1 MLELHQLSVNIGAQ
15 SLVQDL
21 SLQLL
26 PGQLHVIIGPN
37 GTGKTSLLRTLFGE
51 LPLQSGDIR
60 FNQKSRSDMPI
71 TQWRQLFGYMPQ
83 NTQSDLELS
92 VLEVVV
98 LGRLA
103 RLKLRLSD
111 EDLQA
116 ALSALA
122 ELGITHLA
130 DRPMYSLSGGQ
141 RQMVLFAQ
149 VLLREP

>member
-1 MLELHQLSVNIGAQ
+1 MLELLQLSVNIRQQ
-15 SLVQDL
+15 SLVRDL
-21 SLQLL
+21 SLQLQ

-60 FNQKSRSDMPI
+60 FNRKSRTEMPI

-98 LGRLA
+98 LGRLE

-111 EDLQA
+111 EDLRA
-116 ALSALA
+116 ALA
-122 ELGITHLA
+122 EMA
-130 DRPMYSLSGGQ
+130 QS
-141 RQMVLFAQ
+141 RQ
-149 VLLREP
+149 